1 MNNILISQSLY
12 IILISLLNLSYL
24 FRLWKH
30 ISIRTSWIV
39 APIIIFPFLTSIYNN
54 TFFSYIINPT
64 FENLSLN
71 GLNQL
76 IRYWLGGST
85 TSLFLI
91 LIFFLAEKASLP
103 YLGFSVI
110 FELWLICIGSI
121 TFIIKSIGISSG
133 WPLII
138 GIIFPILIHSIKIC
152 KKEKDILE
160 NFKKNPTLIFNNKTF
175 IRFISGISSIFFL
188 IYTTSKQ
195 FEISLISISH
205 VTKIILYMSLFIS
218 LLIFFK
224 SFNFKIIIYYIPV
237 FILYFF
243 ISITSL
249 TYNQIQNDYIFKF
262 NCISSIAFLPLL
274 EYSFVKYYAIKTK
287 LQSNLKIRYV
297 KSLSFL
303 TKFIILI
310 SIICYA
316 AFVLT
321 S

>member
-1 MNNILISQSLY
+1 MNNILISQNLY
-12 IILISLLNLSYL
+12 IILISILNLSYL

-30 ISIRTSWIV
+30 ISIRTSWII
-39 APIIIFPFLTSIYNN
+39 APIIIFPFLTSLFNN
-54 TFFSYIINPT
+54 TFFSYILNPT
-64 FENLSLN
+64 FENFSLN
-71 GLNQL
+71 GLDQL

-91 LIFFLAEKASLP
+91 LIFFLAEKVSLP

-110 FELWLICIGSI
+110 LELWLICIGSVS
-121 TFIIKSIGISSG
+121 FIIKTIGVTRG
-133 WPLII
+133 WPLIF
-138 GIIFPILIHSIKIC
+138 GIIIPILIHSIKIS
-152 KKEKDILE
+152 KREKDILE
-160 NFKKNPTLIFNNKTF
+160 NFKKNPKLILNKKTF
-175 IRFISGISSIFFL
+175 IRFISGILSIIFL
-188 IYTTSKQ
+188 IYTASNQ

-218 LLIFFK
+218 LLIYFK
-224 SFNFKIIIYYIPV
+224 TFNFKVIIYYIPV

-287 LQSNLKIRYV
+287 LESKLKIKYI

-303 TKFIILI
+303 IKFIILI

-316 AFVLT
+316 SFVLT